1 MLHHSIYPET
11 VRDRFRVRIPNACIY
26 PPPKNRVNRR
36 RPRWPM
42 IALSFILGLLAG
54 WLLRGGGAWMP

>member
-1 MLHHSIYPET
+1 MSFLMYPQSAY
-11 VRDRFRVRIPNACIY
+11 RHIPNACIY

-42 IALSFILGLLAG
+42 IALSFILGLFAG
-54 WLLRGGGAWMP
+54 WLLRGGGAWLP